1 MRMDRQLFER
11 VGAWVRA
18 HEDEIVRDVMRL
30 VAIRS
35 VSTYDEAGTPY
46 GAGCKRALEE
56 MLAIGRAQGF
66 ATRNFEDHCGALWLE
81 EKDETIGLWGHLDV
95 VPEGDGWTYAPFEPF
110 YRDGYVVGRGADDNK
125 GSTVGMLYVMRCL
138 KELGVQL
145 KHGLKLFVGCDEEH
159 GMRDVQYYAAHYRC
173 PELSMIADCG
183 FPVCYGEKGIIEAD
197 IVCKGALSGDVLSL
211 EGGVASNVVP
221 SRASMRLRATPRVRA
236 ALEAAAVPEGIA
248 VTWTDDTAGI
258 EAEGV
263 SRHTAFPE
271 GGVNAVHRLL
281 CFAID
286 QDILSQADAATLELL
301 RQVNTDYWGSALGIR
316 RHDDLSGDLTC
327 VGSMLRL
334 EDAHAALHVN
344 IRYCVMEKAPALL
357 KQMEEAAARRGCYIR
372 LVRESGPNYFPKEH
386 PAVHALMRAYRETTG
401 SDAEPYVMGGGT
413 YARKLPNALGFGL
426 GGLRRAHC
434 PFLAESH
441 GGAHGPDEALDVEN
455 LLQAMAVFAMGLIEA
470 DGAL

>member
-1 MRMDRQLFER
+1 MDKELYDRIQ
-11 VGAWVRA
+11 AWIRA
-18 HEDEIVRDVMRL
+18 HHEEIVRDVMRL

-46 GAGCKRALEE
+46 GAGCKRALDA

-125 GSTVGMLYVMRCL
+125 GPTLGMLYVLRCL

-145 KHGLKLFVGCDEEH
+145 RHGLKLFAGCDEEH
-159 GMRDVQYYAAHYRC
+159 GMRDVQYYTAHYPC
-173 PELSMIADCG
+173 PELSLIADCG

-197 IVCKGALSGDVLSL
+197 IVCGSALSGDVLSL

-236 ALEAAAVPEGIA
+236 ALGCADLPDEITLTQADGVVE
-248 VTWTDDTAGI
+248 I
-258 EAEGV
+258 EAVGV

-271 GGVNAVHRLL
+271 GGVNAIHRLL

-286 QDILSQADAATLELL
+286 QGILAQEDAAALALL
-301 RQVNTDYWGSALGIR
+301 RQINTDYWGSALGIR
-316 RHDDLSGDLTC
+316 RHDGVSGDLTC

-344 IRYCVMEKAPALL
+344 IRYCVTEKAQMLL
-357 KQMEEAAARRGCYIR
+357 AAMEEAAARGGCRVR

-386 PAVHALMRAYRETTG
+386 PVVEALMRAYRETTG
-401 SDAEPYVMGGGT
+401 SASEPYVMGGGT

-426 GGLRRAHC
+426 GGLRRVHC
-434 PFLAESH
+434 PFLGEGH

-470 DGAL
+470 DAAL